1 MMEEKCARECNLN
14 PVFQGLYEW
23 KDRLNTKVEIKV
35 DGSAV
40 IIQGDQKIM
49 VDSLGFFR
57 DVTKVFELAIDAMP
71 EGELKEKL
79 IYYSIGT
86 SRSFPI
92 CEL

>member
-1 MMEEKCARECNLN
+1 MEKQCARECNLN

-40 IIQGDQKIM
+40 IIQGDQKII

-71 EGELKEKL
+71 EGESKDIL
-79 IYYSIGT
+79 IYYSMGT